1 MTRVGFAG
9 LGRMGRLMATNLAD
23 AGFALTVW
31 NRSEAKAEE
40 LADRTGAAIAATPRE
55 LAESSEVVVTML
67 ADDVASSRVHVG
79 DDGLFSAAEGASHLL
94 EMGTLSPR
102 HVGELR
108 AVAGDRVVVID
119 APVSGSIDAARDRRL
134 MVMVGAD
141 EATAAPVV
149 PVLEAMGS
157 ELVFLGAP
165 GAGAVMKLAVNLL
178 IHGLNQTL
186 AEALSLAEGAGID
199 LGTAYSVMERS
210 AAAAPML
217 HYRKPQYLAE
227 DESPVSF
234 ALSLARKDVG
244 LALEV
249 AEGLGLELPQT
260 RVNHDQLTAAE
271 DAGFGGRDM
280 AAMLAYRRRGGS

>member
-1 MTRVGFAG
+1 MTSVGFAG
-9 LGRMGRLMATNLAD
+9 LGRMGVLMAANLAEV
-23 AGFALTVW
+23 GFDLTVW
-31 NRSEAKAEE
+31 NRSPGKAEE
-40 LADRTGAAIAATPRE
+40 LATRTGADVAATPRD

-67 ADDVASSRVHVG
+67 ADDVASEQVHLG
-79 DDGLFSAAEGASHLL
+79 DEGLFSATSGASHLV
-94 EMGTLSPR
+94 EMGTLGPR
-102 HVGELR
+102 HVEHLR
-108 AVAGDRVVVID
+108 AAAGDRVVID

-141 EATAAPVV
+141 DATAAPVV

-157 ELVFLGAP
+157 DLVFLGAP

-186 AEALSLAEGAGID
+186 AEALSLAEAAGID

-217 HYRKPQYLAE
+217 EYRKPQYLAE

-244 LALEV
+244 LALDV
-249 AEGLGLELPQT
+249 AEGLGIVLPQT
-260 RVNHDQLTAAE
+260 RLNHDQLAAAVG
-271 DAGFGGRDM
+271 AGMGDRDM
-280 AAMLAYRRRGGS
+280 AAMLAYQRRGGR

>member
-9 LGRMGRLMATNLAD
+9 LGRMGALMASNLAE
-23 AGFALTVW
+23 AGFDLTVW
-31 NRSEAKAEE
+31 NRSRGKAEE
-40 LADRTGAAIAATPRE
+40 LAAGTGAAIAGTPRE
-55 LAESSEVVVTML
+55 LAESSDVVVTML
-67 ADDVASSRVHVG
+67 ADDAASEQVHLG
-79 DDGLFSAAEGASHLL
+79 EDGLFSATAGASHVL

-102 HVGELR
+102 HVGEL
-108 AVAGDRVVVID
+108 AAAAGDRTVID
-119 APVSGSIDAARDRRL
+119 APVSGSIDAARERRL
-134 MVMVGAD
+134 MVMAGAD
-141 EATAAPVV
+141 EATAGPVV

-157 ELVFLGAP
+157 EIVLLGAP

-186 AEALSLAEGAGID
+186 AEALSLAEGAGIG

-217 HYRKPQYLAE
+217 QYRKTQYLAE

-244 LALEV
+244 LALDV
-249 AEGLGLELPQT
+249 AEGLGIEMPQT
-260 RVNHDQLTAAE
+260 VVNHDQLTAAE
-271 DAGFGGRDM
+271 GAGFGGRDM